1 MPPSMLKQQSKG
13 SIMRNRNSVL
23 VAYLVPRM
31 LPVVLARVMGYRAP
45 PSLAVFKDLASQ
57 QIEISEVPL

>member
-13 SIMRNRNSVL
+13 SMMRNRNSVL

-31 LPVVLARVMGYRAP
+31 LPVVLARVMGFQAP
-45 PSLAVFKDLASQ
+45 PCLAVFKDKVSP